1 MNKLILFLVI
11 IGLSACSVQPEP
23 LRFGEDGCHAC
34 KMKLMDNKF
43 GAELVT
49 KKGKVYKFD
58 DINCMLNFYNYGS
71 ESKDN
76 IALTLIID
84 FSQPEML
91 IDASKAFFIHSENI
105 KSPMASNIAAFENK
119 ADAEK
124 MNNEW
129 NGKILRWEEVEKS
142 IVNGH

>member
-1 MNKLILFLVI
+1 MNKLLTGILLTV
-11 IGLSACSVQPEP
+11 LAACSVQPEP
-23 LRFGEDGCHAC
+23 LHFGEDGCYAC

-58 DINCMLNFYNYGS
+58 DVNCMLNFYNSGS
-71 ESKDN
+71 EPKEN
-76 IALTLIID
+76 IALTLIVD
-84 FSQPEML
+84 FSQPKKL
-91 IDASKAFFIHSENI
+91 IDARTAFFIHSENI
-105 KSPMASNIAAFENK
+105 KSPMASNIAAFAAEV
-119 ADAEK
+119 DAEK

-129 NGKILRWEEVEKS
+129 KGKLLRWEELEKA

>member
-1 MNKLILFLVI
+1 MNKLILFLLVA
-11 IGLSACSVQPEP
+11 GLSACSVQPEP
-23 LRFGEDGCHAC
+23 LHFGEDGCHSC

-58 DINCMLNFYNYGS
+58 DINCMLSFYNEGS
-71 ESKDN
+71 EPKEN

-84 FSQPEML
+84 FSQPEKL
-91 IDASKAFFIHSENI
+91 IDARKAFFIHSENI
-105 KSPMASNIAAFENK
+105 KSPMASNIAAFATQ

-129 NGKILRWEEVEKS
+129 KGKLLRWEELEKS

>member
-1 MNKLILFLVI
+1 MNRLAILLILFTL
-11 IGLSACSVQPEP
+11 GACSVQPEP

-58 DINCMLNFYNYGS
+58 DVNCMLNFYNS
-71 ESKDN
+71 EAEPKDN

-84 FSQPEML
+84 FAQPEKL
-91 IDASKAFFIHSENI
+91 INVHQAFFIKSENI
-105 KSPMASNIAAFENK
+105 KSPMASNIAAFSTQTE
-119 ADAEK
+119 AER
-124 MNNEW
+124 MNTEW
-129 NGKILRWEEVEKS
+129 KGELLRWEEVR
-142 IVNGH
+142 NGQ